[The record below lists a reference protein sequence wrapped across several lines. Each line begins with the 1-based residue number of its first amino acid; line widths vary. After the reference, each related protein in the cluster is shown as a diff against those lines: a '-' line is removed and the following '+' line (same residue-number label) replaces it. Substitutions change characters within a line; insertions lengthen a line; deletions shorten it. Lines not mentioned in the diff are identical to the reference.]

1 MHIGHSPFRTLA
13 VSFCVLL
20 LIGTAPVSAAS
31 TAVPAVSP
39 ETLRQGER
47 IYREGILPSGAALR
61 ASIKGGAAVP
71 GLTFACS
78 SCHLRSGLGA
88 FDEGVYT
95 PAING
100 AKLFHPLLRR
110 YKGADLSADK
120 VKPLRPA
127 YTEESLI
134 QALRTGNA
142 PDGRVLKDGM
152 PRYPLTDSD
161 ARILVAYLKELSSRL
176 SPGVGPTSL
185 RFATVVSE
193 DVPPEK
199 STAMFAAFDNIF
211 TMQNNRTKSS
221 SDPRSRQMAQNM
233 LGRDLESR
241 TLSLSRWI
249 LKGPPETWRRQLEEY
264 NRKEPV
270 FALLG
275 GMVSGQWRPVHQ
287 FCEEFEI
294 PCLFPVTDFPVISET
309 DWYTLYLSKGYYQE
323 GESAARYLNS
333 NSAQLMGR
341 PVVQIVRSSPQGG
354 ALSEGFL
361 KTWQEL
367 GEQAPVTVFL
377 PPGKMLDR
385 ESLRRLLAKEQPA
398 ALLMWDDAAAPPVL
412 ESVSS
417 RDGRPDLVFFSAR
430 YLGESFWTLPES
442 IRDSTYLTYPY
453 AFSFP
458 AVRTGMGVNKV
469 QDDRSQTLRRAD
481 LPFKN
486 ELQETVSLTNALTQ
500 LLSNLLQ
507 ELKDNYYRD
516 NLLDVAG
523 MMADQQYP
531 LYGRISFGTALRYAV
546 RGCFVVQLGHGAT
559 PELVK
564 KSGWVIQ

>member
-1 MHIGHSPFRTLA
+1 MKNRYS
-13 VSFCVLL
+13 LL
-20 LIGTAPVSAAS
+20 LTIAIIFSLSLLPGALSIAAS
-31 TAVPAVSP
+31 PEVPAVSP
-39 ETLRQGER
+39 ETVRQGER
-47 IYREGILPSGAALR
+47 IYREGVLPSGAALR
-61 ASIKGGAAVP
+61 ASIKGGVAVP

-100 AKLFHPLLRR
+100 AKLFRPLLRR
-110 YKGADLSADK
+110 YKGAELSADK

-134 QALRTGNA
+134 RALRTGNA
-142 PDGRVLKDGM
+142 PDGRLLNDGM
-152 PRYPLTDSD
+152 PRYPLTDRD
-161 ARILVAYLKELSSRL
+161 ALILVAYLKGLSSHF
-176 SPGVGPTSL
+176 SPGVGENSL
-185 RFATVVSE
+185 RFATVISE
-193 DVPPEK
+193 DLPPEK
-199 STAMFAAFDNIF
+199 SEAMFSALDNIF
-211 TMQNNRTKSS
+211 TMQNNRRRSS

-275 GMVSGQWRPVHQ
+275 GMTGGQWRPVHQ

-294 PCLFPVTDFPVISET
+294 PCLFPVTDFPVVSET

-333 NSAQLMGR
+333 KADLLKGG
-341 PVVQIVRSSPQGG
+341 PVVQVVRSSPEGE
-354 ALSEGFL
+354 ALSAGFQ

-367 GEQAPVTVFL
+367 GQQVPVTVLL
-377 PPGKMLDR
+377 PPGKLLDR
-385 ESLRRLLAKEQPA
+385 EFLRRLLVKEQPA
-398 ALLMWDDAAAPPVL
+398 ALLIWDEATALPVL
-412 ESVSS
+412 ESVSR
-417 RDGRPDLVFFSAR
+417 RDGRPELVFLSAR
-430 YLGESFWTLPES
+430 YLGEKIWSLPEP

-458 AVRTGMGVNKV
+458 PARTGMGVNKV
-469 QDDRSQTLRRAD
+469 QDDRAQTLRRGD

-486 ELQETVSLTNALTQ
+486 GVQEILSLTNALTQ
-500 LLSNLLQ
+500 LLSTLLQ

-546 RGCFVVQLGHGAT
+546 RGCFIVQLGHGT
-559 PELVK
+559 DPELVK
-564 KSGWVIQ
+564 KSSWVIQ